1 MKTLSVIMI
10 EYTKKAEDISK
21 SNGTAKVACLEG
33 LRREWVEKINKL
45 YEVGYI
51 DLENWID
58 CKIRIDNTVNRWKL
72 YKTPLF

>member
-10 EYTKKAEDISK
+10 EYTKKAEDIGK
-21 SNGTAKVACLEG
+21 SNGTAKVAYLES
-33 LRREWVEKINKL
+33 LRREWVEKIDKM
-45 YEVGYI
+45 YEVNYI
-51 DLENWID
+51 SLEEWID